1 MVVGGTAHPLHLR
14 VTSPVAS
21 IPRPDPS
28 FLLVLRNL
36 HAREAADA
44 QDLPHPGLGAAFRH
58 TVFRMLTV
66 TVNGNDKYPFVCK
79 QKFPQLKSNRV
90 P

>member
-1 MVVGGTAHPLHLR
+1 MVGGRTAHPLRLR
-14 VTSPVAS
+14 LTSPVAS

-44 QDLPHPGLGAAFRH
+44 QDLPHPGPGAAFRH
-58 TVFRMLTV
+58 TVCRMLIV
-66 TVNGNDKYPFVCK
+66 TMRQCK
-79 QKFPQLKSNRV
+79 SSA
-90 P
+90 